1 MMKSERP
8 TEKELSRRKF
18 HGLALAALGGA
29 VTGAMVGC
37 AKAEDGRNGGAAAN
51 SAGSEV
57 ADGSGNAAE
66 AGSDARDAGGDAAA
80 ADNGHDPQLL
90 LEGKNVCRGLNHTCA
105 NHKEGDNKCA
115 GQGNCA
121 TAAAHACHGEN
132 ECKGEGGCGEHPGQN
147 LCKGKGKCAVPLSDK
162 AWTKARSAFE
172 KAMSDAGKEFGPAP
186 AKS

>member
-1 MMKSERP
+1 MNPEQP
-8 TEKELSRRKF
+8 PQQELSRRKF

-29 VTGAMVGC
+29 ITGTMVGC
-37 AKAEDGRNGGAAAN
+37 GKADDGANARADASSSDNDAANGSDNASDAGSGARGDEAAA
-51 SAGSEV
+51 E
-57 ADGSGNAAE
+57 
-66 AGSDARDAGGDAAA
+66 
-80 ADNGHDPQLL
+80 NGHDPQLL

-121 TAAAHACHGEN
+121 TAAAHSCHGEN
-132 ECKGEGGCGEHPGQN
+132 ECKGQGGCGEHPGQN

-162 AWTKARSAFE
+162 AWTTARSAFE
-172 KAMSDAGKEFGPAP
+172 KAMTDAGKEFGPAP